1 MYNIYMYKI
10 YVQKHQ
16 TDQKQFHWKSTYMQQ
31 ENNLKKSQKF
41 KLIQFPSLQLYTG
54 SFWS

>member
-16 TDQKQFHWKSTYMQQ
+16 TDQKQFHWKITYMQQ